1 MHILKLLVFPLFL
14 LGSSTLAQIQDAT
27 FRPQVAL
34 VLGGGGAKGAAY
46 IGVLRALEEARIPI
60 DFIVGNS
67 AGSIAGGFY
76 AAGLTPESMEGIY
89 KNIQPFESGRLTF
102 PLRGGLLEVDGF
114 QALLEGILEGRR
126 VIDTDLPFFPAAA
139 ELDTNKLTTLK
150 DAPLSSA
157 IRASMSIP
165 GLFSPAKIGDKYYFD
180 AGIVGNVPAG
190 VARDEG
196 ADYILAFCLPDDPLS
211 SDTRN
216 PLLNVL
222 GIYYNVQRT
231 LNASQRRAA
240 DRLECIKLPPASFLN
255 FGSVEQFEQI
265 GYAATR
271 KALPQILADLER
283 KKIPLL
289 ENPLY
294 NRGKPINL
302 GWQARLEA
310 ARVKLSSDPQPL
322 GFGARLSLEPQ
333 GYFSDYTASG
343 YQAQS
348 LIRAALSAE
357 GGFLGKTRVELGY
370 ATDFYNDSQLDA
382 ALEVHPDL
390 NTTFRARGFYA
401 GAPSG
406 TLEAQ
411 TQRGDLNLSAG
422 ARFPVSVLDVSAV
435 YRPGAVRLELGGSS
449 ALDLTYARLY
459 ADARTSVAL
468 SDALTVHAR
477 GFYGVA
483 TPGTPAL
490 EEFSVGARS
499 GLRGYGLE
507 VGRSQQLGVINTE
520 LEWEA
525 PSRLNLL
532 GAAFVKPSLWV
543 FGDVAAAQGFTS
555 PLASVGLGAGLE
567 GYALGFFPFNI
578 GLDVGYGLDSG
589 GFSVGLRTKFIWP

>member
-1 MHILKLLVFPLFL
+1 MRLLKLLIFSSIL

-60 DFIVGNS
+60 DLIVGNS

-76 AAGLTPESMEGIY
+76 AAGLTPDSMEGIY
-89 KNIQPFESGRLTF
+89 KNIQPFESGRLVF

-139 ELDTNKLTTLK
+139 ELDTNKLTTLR

-165 GLFSPAKIGDKYYFD
+165 GLFNPAKTGDKYYFD

-211 SDTRN
+211 RDTTN

-222 GIYYNVQRT
+222 GIYYNVQKT
-231 LNASQRRAA
+231 LNAPQRRAA
-240 DRLECIKLPPASFLN
+240 DRLECVQVPPGSFLN
-255 FGSVEQFEQI
+255 FGGVEEFAQI
-265 GYAATR
+265 GYQATR
-271 KALPQILADLER
+271 KALPKILADLER

-289 ENPLY
+289 ENPRY

-302 GWQARLEA
+302 GWATRLEA

-322 GFGARLSLEPQ
+322 GFGARISLEPQ
-333 GYFSDYTASG
+333 GYFSDYAASG
-343 YQAQS
+343 YPAQS

-370 ATDFYNDSQLDA
+370 ATNFYDDSQLDA
-382 ALEVHPDL
+382 ALELHPDL

-401 GAPSG
+401 GALSG
-406 TLEAQ
+406 ALEAR
-411 TQRGDLNLSAG
+411 TQMGNLNLSVG
-422 ARFPVSVLDVSAV
+422 ARFPAGVLDASAV

-449 ALDLTYARLY
+449 ALDLGFVRGY
-459 ADARTSVAL
+459 ADARASFAL
-468 SDALTVHAR
+468 SDAFTVHAR

-483 TPGTPAL
+483 TAGTPAL
-490 EEFSVGARS
+490 EQFSVGYRS
-499 GLRGYGLE
+499 GLRGYGPEL
-507 VGRSQQLGVINTE
+507 GRSPQLGVGNLE
-520 LEWEA
+520 LEWKT
-525 PSRLNLL
+525 PSTLNLL

-543 FGDVAAAQGFTS
+543 FGDVAAAQGFAS

-578 GLDVGYGLDSG
+578 GLDVGYGLSSG

>member
-1 MHILKLLVFPLFL
+1 MHLLKRLIFPLFL
-14 LGSSTLAQIQDAT
+14 LGSSALAQIQDAT

-76 AAGLTPESMEGIY
+76 AAGLTPDSMEGIY
-89 KNIQPFESGRLTF
+89 KSLQPEESGRLVF

-114 QALLEGILEGRR
+114 EALLEGILQGKR

-283 KKIPLL
+283 KKISLL
-289 ENPLY
+289 ENPVY
-294 NRGKPINL
+294 NQGKPINL

-310 ARVKLSSDPQPL
+310 ARVKLSSTPQPL
-322 GFGARLSLEPQ
+322 GFGVRVSLEPQ

-348 LIRAALSAE
+348 LVRAALSA
-357 GGFLGKTRVELGY
+357 GGGLLGKTRLELGY

-382 ALEVHPDL
+382 ALELHPDL
-390 NTTFRARGFYA
+390 NTTFRARGYYA
-401 GAPSG
+401 GALSG

-411 TQRGDLNLSAG
+411 TQRGDLNLSAR
-422 ARFPVSVLDVSAV
+422 ARFPASVLDVSAV
-435 YRPGAVRLELGGSS
+435 YQPGRVRLELGGSS
-449 ALDLTYARLY
+449 ALDLTHARVY
-459 ADARTSVAL
+459 GDARASLAL

-483 TPGTPAL
+483 TPGTPTL
-490 EEFSVGARS
+490 EGFSVGART
-499 GLRGYGLE
+499 GLRSYGPELA
-507 VGRSQQLGVINTE
+507 RSQQLGVGNLE
-520 LEWEA
+520 LEWKSA
-525 PSRLNLL
+525 SRLNLL
-532 GAAFVKPSLWV
+532 GAAFVKPSLWI
-543 FGDVAAAQGFTS
+543 FGDLAAAQGFAS
-555 PLASVGLGAGLE
+555 PLTSVGLGAGLE
-567 GYALGFFPFNI
+567 GYALGFFPFNL
-578 GLDVGYGLDSG
+578 GLDVGYELSSG
-589 GFSVGLRTKFIWP
+589 GFSVGLRTKLIWP